1 MSSSVLIT
9 GAGTGIGLETALYL
23 AEQGFQVYASV
34 PDLSQQNGVDTAA
47 AERGVSLQ
55 VLQLDVT
62 DQPSIQSA
70 VDTIVA
76 ESGGIY
82 GLVNNAGLG
91 LRGYFEDL
99 SEEEISQVF
108 EVNVFGTMAVTR
120 AVLPHMRA
128 ARRGRIVIITSVG
141 GRIGS
146 LAVSAY
152 GATKFA
158 QEGFGES
165 LAQEVVPFGIYVSL
179 VEPAIIKTERWG
191 VHRGVAKRALNPE
204 SPYYAW
210 FRESERLADRLV
222 ETSPTRPIHV
232 AKTVYRALTAKRP
245 KLRYVVGWRA
255 GLVLTLRRYL
265 PGELFERVY
274 FWQTI
279 HMVTM
284 PREPAKELSELSA
297 PGVVSTDYPALSV
310 AHKIEAKGND

>member
-1 MSSSVLIT
+1 MPDFLITDSPIPCLPVLIT

-23 AEQGFQVYASV
+23 AEHGFQVYASA
-34 PDLSQQNGVDTAA
+34 PDLSQQARVDAAA

-62 DQPSIQSA
+62 DKQSVQAA

-76 ESGGIY
+76 EAGGIY
-82 GLVNNAGLG
+82 GLVNNAGIA

-99 SEEEISQVF
+99 SEEEVRRIF
-108 EVNVFGTMAVTR
+108 DVNVFGTMAVTR

-128 ARRGRIVIITSVG
+128 VRRGRIVIITSVG

-152 GATKFA
+152 CATKFA

-165 LAQEVVPFGIYVSL
+165 LAQEVTPFGVYVSL

-191 VHRGVAKRALNPE
+191 VHRGIAEGALNPE

-210 FRESERLADRLV
+210 FRESERLANRLV
-222 ETSPTRPIHV
+222 ETSPTRPMHV
-232 AKTVYRALTAKRP
+232 ARTVHRALTARRP
-245 KLRYVVGWRA
+245 RRRYVVGWRA

-265 PGELFERVY
+265 PGESFERLY
-274 FWQTI
+274 FGQAVRR
-279 HMVTM
+279 VT
-284 PREPAKELSELSA
+284 RVQ
-297 PGVVSTDYPALSV
+297 GTTDYG
-310 AHKIEAKGND
+310 I

>member
-1 MSSSVLIT
+1 MTDGVLIT
-9 GAGTGIGLETALYL
+9 GAGTGIGLEMALYL
-23 AEQGFQVYASV
+23 AEQGFLVYASV
-34 PDLSQQNGVDTAA
+34 PDLSQQDRVDAAA

-55 VLQLDVT
+55 VLQLNVT
-62 DQPSIQSA
+62 DHQSVQSA
-70 VDTIVA
+70 VDTVIE

-82 GLVNNAGLG
+82 GLVNNAGIA

-99 SEEEISQVF
+99 SEEEIRRVF
-108 EVNVFGTMAVTR
+108 EVNLFGTMAVTR

-128 ARRGRIVIITSVG
+128 AQRGRIVIITSVG

-152 GATKFA
+152 CATKFA

-179 VEPAIIKTERWG
+179 VEPAITKTERWD
-191 VHRGVAKRALNPE
+191 VHRGVAKRALNPK
-204 SPYYAW
+204 SAYYAW
-210 FRESERLADRLV
+210 FRESEHLADRLV

-232 AKTVYRALTAKRP
+232 AKTVHRALTAKRP

-265 PGELFERVY
+265 PGELFERLY
-274 FWQTI
+274 FGEAVRR
-279 HMVTM
+279 VTG
-284 PREPAKELSELSA
+284 EQ
-297 PGVVSTDYPALSV
+297 VTQQ
-310 AHKIEAKGND
+310 